1 MSDDQPSLRDLFEIA
16 RELSSPQRD
25 MFLAEKCG
33 DADLRARVTRMLAWA
48 ETGVVALPT
57 ASAEDLARKIEESAE
72 TFSFVPGGRIGPFEL
87 KEIIGEGGSSTVFRA
102 ERVVDGVHQK
112 VALKLLRRGVH
123 SPDAQRQFRRERMA
137 LTQLEHPGIARL
149 IEGGVSVTG
158 LAYIALDLIDGMPIT
173 AYAAKHSLDVEQR
186 LRLFLQVCRAVE
198 AAHRA
203 LIVHRD
209 LKPSN
214 VLVTTDGHVKLL
226 DFGIAK
232 ILDAHA
238 EDETQTRLPP
248 FTPAYAAPEQRAGG
262 LITTATDVYALGL
275 LLGELLT
282 GTRLNERASRLSNAV
297 TDTATDPGYS
307 PSTKHLQRRLRGDI
321 DNIVAKAMD
330 DEPAR
335 RYVSAGA
342 LAEDIE
348 RHLSARPVRAHPPSR
363 IYRVR
368 KFVRRHRGGVTLAGL
383 FALGV
388 FSALALALWQSSV
401 AREQAQLA
409 HSEAQRANATRD
421 FMVDLLKT
429 ANADLPKD
437 QRPTPQQLV
446 DEAAKRAREDPD
458 LDATVRAQLL
468 LTLGEIARDGGDYA
482 HAETLI
488 DEAIERERALKI
500 PISSHEWIDTIVE
513 KGSLLHQSNRN
524 EEADRLMTNLMP
536 ELLTADSDAA
546 VSGLMLYSAT
556 RLYIGDHDTAVSA
569 AQQALTKAQ
578 RVFGPDSSASLATQ
592 TYVGQLCSNLRYYRK
607 AEQILED
614 AVARWRAQKLPENEE
629 FARTL
634 FYLAITKEHLG
645 QNAAVEPLYRE
656 GIALMRRVFDGPHDR
671 IAMGLN
677 GLGNF
682 LVTQDR
688 FDDAQTAL
696 DEALATDRQVL
707 GAENS
712 KTAVTLHSVA
722 VLDHARHQDALAE
735 KSDRDA
741 LAVLDAHAQQAG
753 YEPELAMTRLHLADI
768 LVDEKSLD
776 EAASLQAQAASRLPE
791 FFGAASE
798 QVADGLRVG
807 GRVALA
813 RNDSRA
819 ALDASDRALSM
830 LATLDPPS
838 PHEEIECRLLRA
850 RALAASARPDDAL
863 AEITRAIEL
872 LKTTNP
878 DAHAQRIALLA
889 QRARIEQSIGK
900 NDKAASTIVEARAL
914 SVQASVLSADD
925 AKTIRPNGE

>member
-1 MSDDQPSLRDLFEIA
+1 MSDEQLSLRDVFEAA
-16 RELSSPQRD
+16 RELAPPQREA
-25 MFLAEKCG
+25 FLAEQCS
-33 DADLRARVTRMLAWA
+33 DAHLRARLTEMLASVDFGA
-48 ETGVVALPT
+48 SAMPPS
-57 ASAEDLARKIEESAE
+57 SAEDLARDIDESAE
-72 TFSFVPGGRIGPFEL
+72 AITFVPGAHIGPFEL
-87 KEIIGEGGSSTVFRA
+87 QAVIGEGGSSTVFRA

-123 SPDAQRQFRRERMA
+123 SPDAQRQFRRERLA

-149 IEGGVSVTG
+149 IEGGVSATG

-173 AYAAKHSLDVEQR
+173 VYVATHHLDVEQR
-186 LRLFLQVCRAVE
+186 LRLFLQVCRTVE

-214 VLVTTDGHVKLL
+214 VLVTTDGTVKLL

-232 ILDAHA
+232 ILDAQA

-248 FTPAYAAPEQRAGG
+248 FTPAYAAPEQRTGG

-275 LLGELLT
+275 LLGEILT
-282 GTRLNERASRLSNAV
+282 GARINERPSRLSNAV
-297 TDTATDPGYS
+297 TDTDTDPGYS
-307 PSTKHLQRRLRGDI
+307 PSAKQLQRRLRGDI

-330 DEPAR
+330 DDPAR

-363 IYRVR
+363 LYRVR
-368 KFVRRHRGGVTLAGL
+368 KFVRRHRGGVTLTAL

-429 ANADLPKD
+429 ANADLPKN

-482 HAETLI
+482 NAETLI

-500 PISSHEWIDTIVE
+500 PTSSHEWIDTIVE
-513 KGSLLHQSNRN
+513 KGSLLHVTNRN
-524 EEADRLMTNLMP
+524 DEADRLMANLMP
-536 ELLTADSDAA
+536 DLIAADSDAA
-546 VSGLMLYSAT
+546 VSGLMLYSST
-556 RLYIGDHDTAVSA
+556 RLYIGDHDTAVSV
-569 AQQALTKAQ
+569 AQQALNKAQ
-578 RVFGPDSSASLATQ
+578 RVFGPDSPASLATQ
-592 TYVGQLCSNLRYYRK
+592 TYVGQLCSNLRRYGES
-607 AEQILED
+607 EQVLED

-634 FYLAITKEHLG
+634 FYLAIAKEHLG
-645 QNAAVEPLYRE
+645 RSAAVEPLYRE
-656 GIALMRRVFDGPHDR
+656 GIALMRRVFDGAHDR

-696 DEALATDRQVL
+696 DEASAMDRQVL

-712 KTAVTLHSVA
+712 KTAVALHSLA
-722 VLDHARHQDALAE
+722 VLDHARHHDERAE
-735 KSDRDA
+735 KHERDS
-741 LAVLDAHAQQAG
+741 LAILEAHAQQAG
-753 YEPELAMTRLHLADI
+753 FEPELAMARLHLADI
-768 LVDEKSLD
+768 LVDQKNLD
-776 EAASLQAQAASRLPE
+776 EASSLQTQATSRLPG
-791 FFGAASE
+791 FFGATSE

-807 GRVALA
+807 GRIALA
-813 RNDSRA
+813 RDDART
-819 ALDASDRALSM
+819 ALDACDRALSM
-830 LATLDPPS
+830 LAMLDPPS
-838 PHEEIECRLLRA
+838 PHEEIESRLLRA
-850 RALAASARPDDAL
+850 RTLAALKRPDEAL
-863 AEITRAIEL
+863 TETTRAIERL
-872 LKTTNP
+872 QQTNP
-878 DAHAQRIALLA
+878 AAHAQRIALLA
-889 QRARIEQSIGK
+889 QRARIERSLGR
-900 NDKAASTIVEARAL
+900 NDKAASTIAEARAL
-914 SVQASVLSADD
+914 PVQPSVLSAED
-925 AKTIRPNGE
+925 AKTIRPNGQ